1 MSLAT
6 RAVELTRE
14 LVRFN
19 TINPTHPERGCAEH
33 LARLLE
39 LGGFAVAFDDF
50 APGRTSLV
58 AKIEGRANRPPL
70 AFTGHIDT
78 VPLGAAPWSRDP
90 FAGETADGKLHGRG
104 SSDMKSGVAAFVV
117 AALDLAKLAERSSGL
132 VLLILAGEESGCEG
146 AFHLARSPALLGR
159 AGALIVAEPS
169 GNLPLVGHKGAL
181 WLKARTH
188 GVTAHGSMPHKGV
201 NAIYAAARAVSALEV
216 FRFDSPAD
224 TLLGAPTLNVGTIS
238 GGLNVNSVPDRAEI
252 GVDIRTTP
260 GLEHSALK
268 NRLQAALGRDVELE
282 TVVDVP
288 GLRTSTDE
296 PWIQDVFEIMSGV
309 LGSRPEAR
317 AAPYFTD
324 ASVLTPAYGGIPTVV
339 LGPGELEMAHQTDE
353 YCRVDRIGQAVDAY
367 GQIVHRWWKA

>member
-1 MSLAT
+1 
-6 RAVELTRE
+6 
-14 LVRFN
+14 
-19 TINPTHPERGCAEH
+19 
-33 LARLLE
+33 
-39 LGGFAVAFDDF
+39 
-50 APGRTSLV
+50 
-58 AKIEGRANRPPL
+58 
-70 AFTGHIDT
+70 
-78 VPLGAAPWSRDP
+78 
-90 FAGETADGKLHGRG
+90 
-104 SSDMKSGVAAFVV
+104 MKSGVAAFVV
-117 AALDLAKLAERSSGL
+117 AALDLAKLAERNSGL

-201 NAIYAAARAVSALEV
+201 NAVYAAARAVSALEA

-224 TLLGAPTLNVGTIS
+224 PLLGAPTLNVGTIS

-268 NRLQAALGRDVELE
+268 KRLQAVLGSAVELE
-282 TVVDVP
+282 TLVDVP

-296 PWIQDVFEIMSGV
+296 AWMQDVFEIMSGV
-309 LGSRPEAR
+309 LGSRPAAR

-324 ASVLTPAYGGIPTVV
+324 ASVLTPAYGGVPTVV

-353 YCRVDRIGQAVDAY
+353 YCRVDRIEQAVDAF
-367 GQIVHRWWKA
+367 GQIVRRWWKV